1 MKKFR
6 TTLFNGYQKNA
17 VDDYLEDLMRE
28 MDELRVSPLT
38 VSAHSWKKLDVKTNS
53 SRSSSK
59 SSPEGWRL
67 KMSRDSS

>member
-28 MDELRVSPLT
+28 HRLSARYIVSQMIIQGADFIEIREEP
-38 VSAHSWKKLDVKTNS
+38 
-53 SRSSSK
+53 
-59 SSPEGWRL
+59 
-67 KMSRDSS
+67 